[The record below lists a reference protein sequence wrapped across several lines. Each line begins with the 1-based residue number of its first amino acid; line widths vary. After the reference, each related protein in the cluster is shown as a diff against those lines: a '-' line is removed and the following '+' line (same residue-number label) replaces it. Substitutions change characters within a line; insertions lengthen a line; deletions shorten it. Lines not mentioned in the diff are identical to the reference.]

1 MTRAQIEDVR
11 NIFKPWVMTH
21 LYRTNK
27 DGKGL
32 KDALEFERD
41 FDEIL
46 DLALIGMKHQK
57 ELGIKENDDE
67 I

>member
-1 MTRAQIEDVR
+1 MTRTQIEDVR

-27 DGKGL
+27 DGQGL

-46 DLALIGMKHQK
+46 NLALIGMKYQK
-57 ELGIKENDDE
+57 DVKHKENDDE
-67 I
+67 V